1 MRETT
6 LPYRN
11 ILIIIFLVLLPSCD
25 KIKSD
30 KIIMRISI
38 GVPETHFEYEAM
50 LKFKDYLAKN
60 SKIDVKLFPS
70 NQLGSDQEALE
81 AMRFG
86 VLHMNLPDP
95 AVLGNMVQ
103 EFNLLSL
110 PFIFIDQETANK
122 VVDGPWGQSLLKK
135 LEAKGYIGLGFGDF
149 GFRHITNSKKAISNQ
164 SDLAGLKIRTM
175 QNPIHLD
182 VFRSLGA
189 NPTPISFSEVFSSL
203 QQGVIDGQ
211 ENPLKNISSNKLY
224 EVQEYLTLSSHVYSF
239 VVFVVSKEFFDNL
252 DKASQQTLHEAAKI
266 AIGHMRASVNK
277 EDAEAL
283 DELIKSGMKLS
294 KINKDDRNKII
305 ETVEPTKLKHA
316 KKISLPFYQELL
328 KEVNKHSRG
337 KQ

>member
-1 MRETT
+1 
-6 LPYRN
+6 LYYRN
-11 ILIIIFLVLLPSCD
+11 IFIVLFIILLPSCD

-30 KIIMRISI
+30 KIVMRVSI
-38 GVPETHFEYEAM
+38 GVPESHFEFKAM
-50 LKFKDYLAKN
+50 LKFKDYLAEN
-60 SKIDVKLFPS
+60 SKVDVMLFPS

-95 AVLGNMVQ
+95 AVLGNMAQ

-110 PFIFIDQETANK
+110 PFVFADQETANK

-135 LEAKGYIGLGFGDF
+135 LEAKGYVGLGFGDF
-149 GFRHITNSKKAISNQ
+149 GFRHITNSKKPVSNQ
-164 SDLAGLKIRTM
+164 KDLQGLKIRTM

-182 VFRSLGA
+182 VFRTLGA

-224 EVQEYLTLSSHVYSF
+224 EVQEYLTLSGHVYSF
-239 VVFVVSKEFFDNL
+239 VVFVVSKEFYEKL
-252 DKASQQTLHEAAKI
+252 DQTTQETLQKAAKI
-266 AIGHMRASVNK
+266 AIEHMRTSVKK

-283 DELIKSGMKLS
+283 DELIENDMKMTR
-294 KINKDDRNKII
+294 INKEDRKQIV
-305 ETVEPTKLKHA
+305 EAVEPTKLKHA
-316 KKISLPFYQELL
+316 KRINLSFYKELL
-328 KEVNKHSRG
+328 EEVKKHSG
-337 KQ
+337 EEK